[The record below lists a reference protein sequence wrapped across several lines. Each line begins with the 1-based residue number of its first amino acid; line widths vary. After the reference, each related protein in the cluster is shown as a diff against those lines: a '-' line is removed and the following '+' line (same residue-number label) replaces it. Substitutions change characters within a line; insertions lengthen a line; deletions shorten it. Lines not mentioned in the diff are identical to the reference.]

1 MSNEASNTTNSSM
14 GSYLLMPSVYV
25 GTNVV
30 NNVRR
35 FKRINPLEKDIAKK
49 FGELTKNSGFDTFQR
64 AQFSAESFDAVRNLN
79 ITALKAQKKLSK
91 LETMQKNGIPFLEH
105 VRNIFRRKENRINS
119 SNLTT
124 LLENAKKANNTAQGN
139 LAAINGAINAKDAK
153 KLQETL
159 EGVHEGYKNSM
170 NFIRNIKSGQG
181 SLKSFGSQVAS
192 NFKKEFSFKKGNG
205 FNAGFNIAMTALQFI
220 PNVIQKVT
228 PAFKNNGFKA
238 GMTELGQTI
247 LQAGADLFGYAAGGA
262 VGRTIGSAIGSFVGP
277 MGAFLGGL
285 VGDMVGSMFVGSKV
299 CGAVEKVT
307 NKDDYKNTGNIEF
320 ASEEEKNALAQ
331 AQSNVVAKAPAQP
344 NVVAQASAQPAQAV
358 KTQASAQPAFQGAQ
372 NANKLNVDENLLT
385 DEQIKKLA
393 YSQVFSKY
401 GANKSQLQKYYA

>member
-1 MSNEASNTTNSSM
+1 
-14 GSYLLMPSVYV
+14 
-25 GTNVV
+25 
-30 NNVRR
+30 
-35 FKRINPLEKDIAKK
+35 
-49 FGELTKNSGFDTFQR
+49 
-64 AQFSAESFDAVRNLN
+64 
-79 ITALKAQKKLSK
+79 
-91 LETMQKNGIPFLEH
+91 
-105 VRNIFRRKENRINS
+105 
-119 SNLTT
+119 
-124 LLENAKKANNTAQGN
+124 
-139 LAAINGAINAKDAK
+139 
-153 KLQETL
+153 
-159 EGVHEGYKNSM
+159 
-170 NFIRNIKSGQG
+170 
-181 SLKSFGSQVAS
+181 
-192 NFKKEFSFKKGNG
+192 
-205 FNAGFNIAMTALQFI
+205 MTALQFI

-277 MGAFLGGL
+277 MGTFIGGL

-320 ASEEEKNALAQ
+320 ASEEEKKALAQ
-331 AQSNVVAKAPAQP
+331 AQSNVVAKAPVQP
-344 NVVAQASAQPAQAV
+344 NVVAQAP
-358 KTQASAQPAFQGAQ
+358 AQPAFQGAQ